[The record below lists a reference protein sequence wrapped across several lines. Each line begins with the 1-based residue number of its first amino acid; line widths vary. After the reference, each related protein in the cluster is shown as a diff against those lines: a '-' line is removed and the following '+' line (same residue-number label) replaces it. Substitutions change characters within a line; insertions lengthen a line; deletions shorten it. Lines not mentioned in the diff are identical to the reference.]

1 MTDPKTRLAEIRA
14 AVEQSLSDG
23 AGGDRFP
30 ARDLVVLLERIA
42 HLEGLVRD
50 VEWGGAR
57 GCPWC
62 DTIGGVEVGV
72 DQQTGLE
79 CAFHHAE
86 CPAFTANGEIK

>member
-1 MTDPKTRLAEIRA
+1 MTVFIDDMSTEKVSLLKGELADAKR
-14 AVEQSLSDG
+14 
-23 AGGDRFP
+23 
-30 ARDLVVLLERIA
+30 RIA
-42 HLEGLVRD
+42 HLERLVRD

>member
-42 HLEGLVRD
+42 HLEGLLEQRRFD
-50 VEWGGAR
+50 DL
-57 GCPWC
+57 CPWC
-62 DTIGGVEVGV
+62 ERVLCAADDEDGGTEHSR
-72 DQQTGLE
+72 
-79 CAFHHAE
+79 A
-86 CPAFTANGEIK
+86 CPAFTPEGEIK